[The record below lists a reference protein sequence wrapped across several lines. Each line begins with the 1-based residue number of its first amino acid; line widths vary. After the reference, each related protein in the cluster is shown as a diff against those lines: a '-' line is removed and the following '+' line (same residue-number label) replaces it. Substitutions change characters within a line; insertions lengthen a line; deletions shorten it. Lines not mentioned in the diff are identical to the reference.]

1 MSHLADDKQG
11 DRLWENHKLL
21 LGQLLDHAYKLH
33 KQQAKGNWQSLADLI
48 SLKENSGRELSAD
61 ILMQY
66 RQGKQSV
73 SRQRALE
80 IADGIARAGIRSQR
94 IDVAIQKIRTLH
106 FWQEDGEALNE
117 LIAAEKTSI
126 VKHIDKLTKLL
137 HKLVPM
143 LVDPALVGSDPRYR
157 DLLIQFVSQT
167 VRTIAQDTIDNAD
180 PTE

>member
-1 MSHLADDKQG
+1 M
-11 DRLWENHKLL
+11 ENHKLL

-33 KQQAKGNWQSLADLI
+33 KQQAKGDWQSLAHLL
-48 SLKENSGRELSAD
+48 SLKENSGRQLSAE

-73 SRQRALE
+73 SMQRALE
-80 IADGIARAGIRSQR
+80 IADGIVRAGIRSNR

-117 LIAAEKTSI
+117 LIVADRTSI
-126 VKHIDKLTKLL
+126 TKHIDKLTKLL

-143 LVDPALVGSDPRYR
+143 LVDPALVGSDPRYSDR
-157 DLLIQFVSQT
+157 LIEFVSQT
-167 VRTIAQDTIDNAD
+167 VQTITQDTIDNAD
-180 PTE
+180 PVE